1 METVNF
7 CGFLA
12 GALLGTVI
20 FSPPF
25 LKLIDTFNIS
35 LYDRSALDYSGK
47 PTFFLIIEAWFLF
60 AILYW
65 VAVQTLESVTTFLF
79 PFLIFLFSSV
89 FYFSFLSYPVALLL
103 WLLTGFAVWIL
114 L

>member
-1 METVNF
+1 MDTVNL
-7 CGFLA
+7 CGFVA
-12 GALLGTVI
+12 GAVLGGVI

-25 LKLIDTFNIS
+25 LKLIDTFNLT
-35 LYDRSALDYSGK
+35 LYDRSALDYSGN
-47 PTFFLIIEAWFLF
+47 PTFFLILEAWFIF

-65 VAVQTLESVTTFLF
+65 IAVQTLESVSAFLF
-79 PFLIFLFSSV
+79 SFLIFLFSSV
-89 FYFSFLSYPVALLL
+89 FYFSFLPYPIALLL